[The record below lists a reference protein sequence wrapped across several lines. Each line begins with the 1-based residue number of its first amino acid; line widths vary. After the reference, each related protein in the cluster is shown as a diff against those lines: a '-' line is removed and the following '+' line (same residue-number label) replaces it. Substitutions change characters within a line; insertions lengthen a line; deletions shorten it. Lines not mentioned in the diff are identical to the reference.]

1 MSDARFWSYRDGRI
15 TIDELVLD
23 WKALGKDVT
32 EDDVRPYFNKLDT
45 NGDGVIDFD
54 EFLDHVADK
63 FKEGETEEDIQN
75 LWELFDQDG
84 DGFVDRGE
92 LARVLN
98 ALGVEL
104 SDAAIDAILRD
115 ADQDGDGKLN
125 YDGELRACSAWRRI

>member
-1 MSDARFWSYRDGRI
+1 MADQLTDDRDGRI

-84 DGFVDRGE
+84 DG
-92 LARVLN
+92 
-98 ALGVEL
+98 
-104 SDAAIDAILRD
+104 
-115 ADQDGDGKLN
+115 
-125 YDGELRACSAWRRI
+125 